1 MLDADKLGGAAYG
14 EEWSEG
20 EGEISDESLFDPDL
34 TEPDE
39 DSGSDAQG
47 VAKEAR
53 VLRGTRLV
61 NMG

>member
-1 MLDADKLGGAAYG
+1 MLDADKLGRAAYG
-14 EEWSEG
+14 EESEE

-34 TEPDE
+34 TESDE
-39 DSGSDAQG
+39 DSGNDAQG

-53 VLRGTRLV
+53 ALRGARLV

>member
-1 MLDADKLGGAAYG
+1 MLNADKLGRAAYK
-14 EEWSEG
+14 EESE
-20 EGEISDESLFDPDL
+20 EKGEISDESLFDSDL
-34 TEPDE
+34 TESDE

-53 VLRGTRLV
+53 ALKGARLI